1 VSAPLVLVNGLFL
14 DYPHSGTGVYTRE
27 VLARLTTPHPPTP
40 SPSRGEGEPGGV
52 SPLPRTGRGVGG
64 EGLSSPAHGRGAGSE
79 GLSPLPRTGRGVG
92 GEGRGV
98 RVSPRYTIVGHAE
111 HAPAYAGLCP
121 YIPLRTGLPR
131 RADNLEKVLWEQA
144 MLPAVA
150 ARLGADLLYAP
161 YFSLPLAAGTRTV
174 VTIHDLVPLLLPE
187 YAPSAALKAYFTL
200 VSAATRRADA
210 VVTDSRHSAGDIARL
225 LDVPAARIHV
235 VRLGVDPAYSIP
247 ASAREIAALR
257 VHYDLPERFILYLGG
272 NDPRKNIPVLLR
284 ALRTARDRGQ
294 RTLPLVVVARG
305 GGRFPD
311 PRDEARRLDL
321 GAAVRFVEWV
331 SDEEKRVIYAAADA
345 FAFPSRYEGFGLT
358 PLEAMAAGT
367 PVLCADASSLPEV
380 VGDAALLL
388 APDDIEGW
396 ADALVRISHDADL
409 RAELS
414 TRGRVQASRFTWDH
428 TVAGLQDIFAKVL
441 SLPA

>member
-14 DYPHSGTGVYTRE
+14 DYPQSGTGVYTRE
-27 VLARLTTPHPPTP
+27 VLARLTDPHPATPHPPAP

-52 SPLPRTGRGVGG
+52 SPLPRTGRGVEG
-64 EGLSSPAHGRGAGSE
+64 EG
-79 GLSPLPRTGRGVG
+79 
-92 GEGRGV
+92 
-98 RVSPRYTIVGHAE
+98 PRYTIVGHAE
-111 HAPAYAGLCP
+111 HAAAYVGVCP
-121 YIPLRTGLPR
+121 YIPLRMGLLR
-131 RADNLEKVLWEQA
+131 RSDNLEKVLWEQA
-144 MLPAVA
+144 MLPVVA

-187 YAPSAALKAYFTL
+187 YAPSAALKAYFAL
-200 VSAATRRADA
+200 VSAATRRANA

-225 LDVPAARIHV
+225 LDVPAERIHV
-235 VRLGVDPAYSIP
+235 VRLGVDPSYRIP
-247 ASAREIAALR
+247 VPAWEIAALR
-257 VHYDLPERFILYLGG
+257 VRHDLPERFILYLGG

-284 ALRTARDRGQ
+284 ALRVARDRGQ
-294 RTLPLVVVARG
+294 QTLPLVVVARS

-321 GAAVRFVEWV
+321 GAEVRFVEWV
-331 SDEEKRVIYAAADA
+331 ADEEKRIVYAAAAA

-358 PLEAMAAGT
+358 PLEAMAVGT

-388 APDDIEGW
+388 HPDDVEGW

-409 RAELS
+409 RADLS
-414 TRGRVQASRFTWDH
+414 ARGRVRAAHFTWDH
-428 TVAGLQDIFAKVL
+428 TVAALQDIFANVL
-441 SLPA
+441 SS

>member
-1 VSAPLVLVNGLFL
+1 VSGPLVLVNGLFL

-27 VLARLTTPHPPTP
+27 VLARLATPHPLTP
-40 SPSRGEGEPGGV
+40 SPSRGEGEEDSS
-52 SPLPRTGRGVGG
+52 SPRPRTG
-64 EGLSSPAHGRGAGSE
+64 EEP
-79 GLSPLPRTGRGVG
+79 
-92 GEGRGV
+92 GV
-98 RVSPRYTIVGHAE
+98 RAAPRYTIVGHAE
-111 HAPAYAGLCP
+111 HAAAYAGVCP
-121 YIPLRTGLPR
+121 YIPLRTGLLR
-131 RADNLEKVLWEQA
+131 RSDNLEKVLWEQA

-187 YAPSAALKAYFTL
+187 YAPSAALKAYFAL

-225 LDVPAARIHV
+225 LDVPAERIHV

-247 ASAREIAALR
+247 VPAREIAALR
-257 VHYDLPERFILYLGG
+257 VRHDLPERFILYLGG

-284 ALRTARDRGQ
+284 ALRVARDRGQ
-294 RTLPLVVVARG
+294 QTLPLVVVARS

-331 SDEEKRVIYAAADA
+331 ADDEKRTIYAAAAA
-345 FAFPSRYEGFGLT
+345 FAFPSRYEGFGLP

-380 VGDAALLL
+380 VGNAALLL
-388 APDDIEGW
+388 DPDDVEGW
-396 ADALVRISHDADL
+396 AGALVHISHDADL
-409 RAELS
+409 RADLS
-414 TRGRVQASRFTWDH
+414 VRGRAQAAHFTWDGA
-428 TVAGLQDIFAKVL
+428 VAGLQHIFANVL
-441 SLPA
+441 SS

>member
-1 VSAPLVLVNGLFL
+1 MSAPLVLVNGLFL

-27 VLARLTTPHPPTP
+27 VLARLTVPHSVIPHPPLPPAGPHP
-40 SPSRGEGEPGGV
+40 SPSRGEGEQGSS
-52 SPLPRTGRGVGG
+52 SPLPRTGRGAGG
-64 EGLSSPAHGRGAGSE
+64 ED
-79 GLSPLPRTGRGVG
+79 LSPLPRTGEGVG
-92 GEGRGV
+92 SHAVGGVGRAA
-98 RVSPRYTIVGHAE
+98 PRYTIVGHAE
-111 HAPAYAGLCP
+111 HAAAYAGVCP
-121 YIPLRTGLPR
+121 YIPLRTGVLR
-131 RADNLEKVLWEQA
+131 RSDNLEKILWEQA
-144 MLPAVA
+144 LLPAVA

-161 YFSLPLAAGTRTV
+161 YFSLPLVAGTRTV

-187 YAPSAALKAYFTL
+187 YAPSAALKAYFAL

-210 VVTDSRHSAGDIARL
+210 VVTDSQHSAGDIARL

-235 VRLGVDPAYSIP
+235 VRLGVDPAYRNP
-247 ASAREIAALR
+247 VSAEDVAALR
-257 VHYDLPERFILYLGG
+257 VRHDLPERFILYLGG

-284 ALRTARDRGQ
+284 ALRVTRDRGQ
-294 RTLPLVVVARG
+294 QALPLVVVARS

-311 PRDEARRLDL
+311 PRDEARQLDL

-331 SDEEKRVIYAAADA
+331 TDEEKRVVYAAATA

-388 APDDIEGW
+388 DPDDIEGW
-396 ADALVRISHDADL
+396 ADALVRISHDAGL
-409 RAELS
+409 RADLS
-414 TRGRVQASRFTWDH
+414 ARGRVQAAHFTWDR
-428 TVAGLQDIFAKVL
+428 TVAALQGIVANVL
-441 SLPA
+441 S